1 MIAKSATLLRHVAMV
16 ALVTAVQVANASGQS
31 IELRGRAVDPQGAPV
46 AGLEVLLHRVAGGSG
61 ANIARDTTGEDGS
74 FRLTAEGPA
83 PDSAV
88 FFAAARYRNELFVG
102 EFVRPPFDAGM
113 SYTLVVGGQPFSMDS
128 PLPVSPTTS
137 AQPAPTPSSSWI
149 LLLVPVLVL
158 AGVVYAVAT
167 RSSRPTRY
175 RRLLIR
181 LAAFDEDAAA
191 AAVDGDGASPD
202 EAARRE
208 RERIME
214 RLLSP

>member
-1 MIAKSATLLRHVAMV
+1 MIAKSAAILRCLFLVVAAMAVHAAGV
-16 ALVTAVQVANASGQS
+16 AAQS
-31 IELRGRAVDPQGAPV
+31 VELRGRAVDPQGAPV

-74 FRLTAEGPA
+74 FTLTAEGPS

-128 PLPVSPTTS
+128 PLPVAPGS
-137 AQPAPTPSSSWI
+137 APSIPAPSSSWI
-149 LLLVPVLVL
+149 LLLVPVLAL
-158 AGVVYAVAT
+158 GAVVYAAVT
-167 RSSRPTRY
+167 RSGRPTRH

-191 AAVDGDGASPD
+191 AGSGAGSAED
-202 EAARRE
+202 EAAKRE

-214 RLLSP
+214 QLLSP